1 MTSGRRTIC
10 GAFASALLLTSAVS
24 RAESAS
30 TQPVDRT
37 ETSPAALPAAGS
49 GPREAW
55 LRLDELTLDL
65 GLNADFRRREVVRDY
80 PGINGYRDRQ
90 ENSLKRFQETMG
102 MKSEGVLFGERVAQY
117 ALSAR
122 YGLLQEEYREHRLG
136 PDLHQYPDGDLLEY
150 DGRLTLFPAG
160 RLTATGYASKLQDRI
175 PRPFLP
181 SLDRQRE
188 RYGADLVFSDA
199 TLPMR
204 LTWEKRQE
212 RLVSPVRN
220 LLDEQAT
227 GDQEVRYEATWHV
240 SETQELRL
248 TYEYNDRREQFSGT
262 RDRFDTTRNFLTL
275 NHVLQFGEDRRSR
288 LEALARFQ
296 DETGDFA
303 RDQYEVSPQLRLQH
317 TPNLFTTWRGQFLRE
332 SYEGIDYT
340 LNRGDASVTH
350 QLGDALTSTLSAY
363 GLAQQREQGGDVDE
377 WGGSG
382 NFSFSKENHLGRFGA
397 TLNYNHSDSRTGR
410 SYQDGVVIGEA
421 LTLRDPLPA
430 YLARLDAN
438 IGSIVVTD
446 STRGR
451 LYLKGR
457 DYAVGRIGRY
467 TAITRVR
474 TGQIVD
480 GQTVLV
486 TYTYRTNQGFNHAR
500 DRVDLRLQQDFKG
513 GVSPYYAGTMQ
524 KESFDRQRFL
534 PFESRDISRHR
545 LGVTY
550 RQRRGS
556 ATLEYDYNDDRVDPY
571 HAVHLTGDVTFLE
584 KPQHTVAG
592 RAAYSYYRFWGTEQQ
607 ATRYASL
614 LDLGLDYRFLLG
626 PKLEGNVAAAYR
638 FENDSI
644 RGDTNGVDV
653 SGALEWRLGYFSAR
667 FEIEYD
673 LLDLPASSDGN
684 FSAWIK
690 LRREIP
696 VVARRE

>member
-1 MTSGRRTIC
+1 M
-10 GAFASALLLTSAVS
+10 LTPVVS
-24 RAESAS
+24 RTENPS
-30 TQPVDRT
+30 TQPADPLAA
-37 ETSPAALPAAGS
+37 SQPAPPAAPA
-49 GPREAW
+49 GPREPW

-65 GLNADFRRREVVRDY
+65 GLDAELRRREVVRDY
-80 PGINGYRDRQ
+80 SGLNGYRDRQ

-102 MKSEGVLFGERVAQY
+102 MKSEGVLFGERIAQY
-117 ALSAR
+117 SLNAR
-122 YGLLQEEYREHRLG
+122 YRFVQEEYTEQRFG
-136 PDLHQYPDGDLLEY
+136 PDLHQDPDGDLLEY
-150 DGRLTLFPAG
+150 DGRITLLPAG
-160 RLTATGYASKLQDRI
+160 KLTATGYASKLQDRI

-188 RYGADLVFSDA
+188 RYGADLVFNDA

-204 LTWEKRQE
+204 LIWEKSNE

-220 LLDEQAT
+220 LLDEQAAS
-227 GDQEVRYEATWHV
+227 DQEVRYEATWHI
-240 SETQELRL
+240 SDAHELRL
-248 TYEYNDRREQFSGT
+248 NYEYNDRREQFSGT
-262 RDRFDTTRNFLTL
+262 HDRFDTTRNYLTL
-275 NHVLQFGEDRRSR
+275 NHVLQFGDDQRSR
-288 LEALARFQ
+288 LETLARLQ

-350 QLGDALTSTLSAY
+350 QLGDALTSTLGVY

-377 WGGSG
+377 WGASG
-382 NFSFSKENHLGRFGA
+382 NVAFSKENDLGRF
-397 TLNYNHSDSRTGR
+397 TSNLNYNHSDSRTAQ

-421 LTLRDPLPA
+421 VTLRDPLPA

-438 IGSIVVTD
+438 LGSIVVTD

-467 TAITRVR
+467 SAITRVR

-486 TYTYRTNQGFNHAR
+486 TYTYRTNQGFNNAR
-500 DRVDLRLQQDFKG
+500 DRVDLRLQQDFKSG
-513 GVSPYYAGTMQ
+513 FSPYYAGTIQ

-550 RQRRGS
+550 RKRRGA
-556 ATLEYDYNDDRVDPY
+556 ATLEYDFNDDRIDPY
-571 HAVHLTGDVTFLE
+571 HAVHFTGDLTFLE

-592 RAAYSYYRFWGTEQQ
+592 RANYSYYRFWGTDRQE
-607 ATRYASL
+607 TRYASL
-614 LDLGLDYRFLLG
+614 LDLGLDYRLLLG
-626 PKLEGNVAAAYR
+626 PKLEGNLAAAYR
-638 FENDSI
+638 FENDSL

-653 SGALEWRLGYFSAR
+653 SGALEWKIGYFSAR
-667 FEIEYD
+667 FELEYD
-673 LLDLPASSDGN
+673 LLDLPGSSDGN